1 MLAPSNRLRWP
12 WFHPIIVGAIVLLST
27 AICGISTSR
36 AAGSF
41 DGVYDG
47 SYRLSGLV
55 NDPRCAAWDTYNG
68 RIQVV
73 IAADHLYKTLSSALF
88 SIDLSF
94 DGEFTASSIG
104 KGLTVQL
111 TGHITGRSM
120 VLDWHSPNCHFH
132 ASLERP
138 DEVATGATSD
148 TNAVAPEPPARS
160 TTSMLSPVKPA
171 GAVTKPSHPVAT
183 ESVRQKAVPGGVVKM
198 ITTRSDRQT
207 RLAYELLVNRVKLR
221 LSEVSL
227 QHYRLT
233 VNDVDLEQMDGFPQF
248 QGIYQD
254 TTHSYV
260 LLEEGTGGTAC
271 PALYRVIDISGKRPS
286 LTSQFGSCSD
296 QPTAMLVDGG
306 LRVTTP
312 KSGDASSQ
320 TVLVHDGQIEK
331 CQSLDSNTCGTR
343 PFNPTEWV
351 KPVAAGSLPS
361 TAGSPPTPASVLPRA
376 TEPPSEAISYD
387 DGGPEAFLRKL
398 YEPYK
403 EPGRLSD
410 LGDARADRNARDRLL
425 EASLIALWKRSASIK
440 RDGPGPIDGDPVCS
454 CQEADLSDLHIS
466 VRVVNPNEF
475 VGIASFN
482 VGKRPTVLIY
492 QLVKVNNQWRIRDI
506 MSSDDALS
514 LRQTLEQD
522 VAKYG
527 HDQAASTASGS
538 PTPAAS
544 KNVATDYTL
553 STPPRSGL
561 SHFPGE
567 QLLPRELAGPDELAK
582 VLYGNRLT
590 ANYLTNCGTAPC
602 TVRVVANQIFND
614 QGGKQTG
621 ILVTAAEPT
630 PSNVDHARGAV
641 IGMAWLSHTNKGWA
655 LDLGSPDVITDG
667 AFGRAPDVTIINGG
681 IWGKAVVLQHSDM
694 HQGEGDRVWELF
706 VPDKK
711 RGTFV
716 LELSLQTERESSGAC
731 PVSPATATCLKDD
744 FSTTLNLVTEQDGL
758 SVVATVSYP
767 TVLHKPA
774 SSKTYHITTAS
785 LGNPQ
790 PTTTQAAATTDS
802 AAALA
807 PEAPVRPNGATADH
821 GVGAG
826 SGAGSIPHIQSGDIL
841 PLRRGFY
848 VADPTPCEKAS
859 NATLELFTGKSFGLG
874 CRIASL
880 SHSEPDNGYKFLAGC
895 KNGGV
900 WWTVTPRTGEMFVL
914 RFEDT
919 VHTYHYCT
927 QSSLPYPWSTNDL
940 TSIGLPLGEPS
951 PIVTRSSA
959 AMGGA
964 ATSSQPTISDPD
976 KAAAA
981 EARMEATS
989 SSQGTPG
996 IIGWIVAPVGL
1007 LGIFMFLGGG
1017 AWLRFSETS
1026 HNKSLAT
1033 KVGGIGLVI
1042 TLGALAIIHFYGSDG
1057 EEYKRP
1063 KMPPSSD

>member
-361 TAGSPPTPASVLPRA
+361 TAGSPPTPAS
-376 TEPPSEAISYD
+376 
-387 DGGPEAFLRKL
+387 
-398 YEPYK
+398 
-403 EPGRLSD
+403 
-410 LGDARADRNARDRLL
+410 
-425 EASLIALWKRSASIK
+425 
-440 RDGPGPIDGDPVCS
+440 
-454 CQEADLSDLHIS
+454 
-466 VRVVNPNEF
+466 
-475 VGIASFN
+475 
-482 VGKRPTVLIY
+482 
-492 QLVKVNNQWRIRDI
+492 
-506 MSSDDALS
+506 
-514 LRQTLEQD
+514 
-522 VAKYG
+522 
-527 HDQAASTASGS
+527 
-538 PTPAAS
+538 
-544 KNVATDYTL
+544 
-553 STPPRSGL
+553 
-561 SHFPGE
+561 
-567 QLLPRELAGPDELAK
+567 
-582 VLYGNRLT
+582 
-590 ANYLTNCGTAPC
+590 GT
-602 TVRVVANQIFND
+602 T
-614 QGGKQTG
+614 T
-621 ILVTAAEPT
+621 
-630 PSNVDHARGAV
+630 S
-641 IGMAWLSHTNKGWA
+641 
-655 LDLGSPDVITDG
+655 DG
-667 AFGRAPDVTIINGG
+667 A
-681 IWGKAVVLQHSDM
+681 
-694 HQGEGDRVWELF
+694 
-706 VPDKK
+706 
-711 RGTFV
+711 
-716 LELSLQTERESSGAC
+716 
-731 PVSPATATCLKDD
+731 
-744 FSTTLNLVTEQDGL
+744 
-758 SVVATVSYP
+758 SV
-767 TVLHKPA
+767 
-774 SSKTYHITTAS
+774 
-785 LGNPQ
+785 
-790 PTTTQAAATTDS
+790 
-802 AAALA
+802 
-807 PEAPVRPNGATADH
+807 
-821 GVGAG
+821 
-826 SGAGSIPHIQSGDIL
+826 
-841 PLRRGFY
+841 
-848 VADPTPCEKAS
+848 
-859 NATLELFTGKSFGLG
+859 
-874 CRIASL
+874 
-880 SHSEPDNGYKFLAGC
+880 
-895 KNGGV
+895 
-900 WWTVTPRTGEMFVL
+900 
-914 RFEDT
+914 
-919 VHTYHYCT
+919 
-927 QSSLPYPWSTNDL
+927 
-940 TSIGLPLGEPS
+940 
-951 PIVTRSSA
+951 
-959 AMGGA
+959 
-964 ATSSQPTISDPD
+964 
-976 KAAAA
+976 
-981 EARMEATS
+981 
-989 SSQGTPG
+989 
-996 IIGWIVAPVGL
+996 
-1007 LGIFMFLGGG
+1007 
-1017 AWLRFSETS
+1017 
-1026 HNKSLAT
+1026 
-1033 KVGGIGLVI
+1033 
-1042 TLGALAIIHFYGSDG
+1042 
-1057 EEYKRP
+1057 
-1063 KMPPSSD
+1063 